1 MTEAAPRK
9 KLTRVAKGK
18 RPKMF
23 DDWTDDVFMSM
34 ITALTTEMLVM
45 RDRVDTIE
53 RIAAKK
59 GVILKAEIDAY
70 EFDEAELAE
79 RDAARKALAD
89 RIFYLVLQQAER
101 NKTPKQKK
109 A

>member
-1 MTEAAPRK
+1 MTTTAPLK
-9 KLTRVAKGK
+9 KFTRVARGK

-23 DDWTDDVFMSM
+23 DAWSDDVFMSA
-34 ITALTTEMLVM
+34 ITALTTELMVM

-53 RIAAKK
+53 RIAADK
-59 GVILKAEIDAY
+59 GVILKTEIDAY
-70 EFDEAELAE
+70 AFDEVAQAE
-79 RDAARKALAD
+79 REKARKALAD

-101 NKTPKQKK
+101 NKTPKRK

>member
-1 MTEAAPRK
+1 MTEAKPRP

-23 DDWTDDVFMSM
+23 DNWTDDVFMSM
-34 ITALTTEMLVM
+34 ITALTTEMMVM
-45 RDRVDTIE
+45 RDRLDTIE
-53 RIAAKK
+53 RIAADK
-59 GVILKAEIDAY
+59 GVILKTEIDSY
-70 EFDEAELAE
+70 TFDEKALAE
-79 RDAARKALAD
+79 REAARRALGD

-101 NKTPKQKK
+101 NKTPK